1 MLQATN
7 QPFAFDESQ
16 LCPTTNVMDKWILA
30 YTQSLIKFVHEEM
43 KGTLRAALIPRV
55 WLENAPYSC

>member
-1 MLQATN
+1 MSQATN

-43 KGTLRAALIPRV
+43 KGMLRAALIPRV
-55 WLENAPYSC
+55 